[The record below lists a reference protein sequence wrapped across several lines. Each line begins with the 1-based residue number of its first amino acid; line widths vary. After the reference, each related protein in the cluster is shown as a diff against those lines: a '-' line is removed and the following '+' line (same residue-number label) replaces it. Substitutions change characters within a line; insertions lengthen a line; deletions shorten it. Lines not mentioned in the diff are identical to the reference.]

1 MPAYPQLGEPQ
12 RRALAE
18 FIVTLASSRR
28 ETP

>member
-1 MPAYPQLGEPQ
+1 MPAYDQLAAPQ

-28 ETP
+28 EMP